1 MENQKANA
9 TSPRAWKEVQT
20 LWLSERLGPTV
31 TPVVEVDPLVP
42 DLNQFNLD

>member
-1 MENQKANA
+1 MENQKAKA
-9 TSPRAWKEVQT
+9 TSPRAWKVVQT
-20 LWLSERLGPTV
+20 LWLSERLV